1 MKTMRCTST
10 LGLVIAAAFVA
21 LVAAVL
27 TAITQ
32 TGAGGA
38 YAFLLTG
45 IAAYLVFLMWPERTR
60 FRRRSSDSR
69 SPGGRLG
76 RRTGS

>member
-10 LGLVIAAAFVA
+10 LGLVLGAAVIALIAA
-21 LVAAVL
+21 LL

-32 TGAGGA
+32 TGASGA

-45 IAAYLVFLMWPERTR
+45 IAAYMIFLMWPDRTR
-60 FRRRSSDSR
+60 FRRRPFSSDSH
-69 SPGGRLG
+69 GQ
-76 RRTGS
+76 RTSRQAR